1 MKRFTYILACAA
13 LTAVLYSCS
22 NEIDGVDDAATTQT
36 TNDEITVAP
45 FPGFSN
51 AQTRSNDAGAGY
63 DKASWSDGD
72 VIYIQLN
79 GKDSWYPMEYNGGKW
94 SLTKDFPGMSR
105 DDKYKAVYA
114 PNFEPDENDGSTLVL
129 KSDAQPATA
138 EYLTC
143 EGKKPINISFKR
155 EYARIRIY
163 TGGIKD
169 SYYLTL
175 LQYKFTT
182 NDGKN
187 TPSSF
192 KLTPDENGNSFI
204 YGTWSEGTSI
214 KVDFNAHFDTCDYL
228 YLSPV
233 TGNNVTTKTA
243 STANRSY
250 SIDVTYVTL
259 DLSKATAAVTD
270 WSSFTE
276 NGITKVKMI
285 GAWNDSYKHSF
296 NNQNSSGNI
305 KITSIDLSEATGME
319 NVTLPTMFCY
329 GCTGLI
335 EVKLPDNLKSIPPQ
349 AFSGCSSLESI
360 NIPSNVQLLKKNIFY
375 QCYKLS
381 TIEIP
386 EGLTDIYSQAFGSC
400 TSLSKVICR
409 ATTPPTLDIL
419 AFHGTPSDKTLYV
432 PDSALD
438 AYKASTNWYAA
449 FGDNI
454 KPLSDL
460 PTEE

>member
-13 LTAVLYSCS
+13 LTAALYSCS
-22 NEIDGVDDAATTQT
+22 NEIDGVDDAATTQIT
-36 TNDEITVAP
+36 SEDITVAP

-79 GKDSWYPMEYNGGKW
+79 GKDSWYPMEYNDGKW

-114 PNFEPDENDGSTLVL
+114 PNYEPDANDGSTLVK
-129 KSDAQPATA
+129 KSDAQVSTA

-143 EGKKPINISFKR
+143 EGTKPINISFKR
-155 EYARIRIY
+155 DYARIRIY
-163 TGGIKD
+163 TGGVKS
-169 SYYLTL
+169 SYYLTIH
-175 LQYKFTT
+175 QDKFTT
-182 NDGKN
+182 NDGEE
-187 TPSSF
+187 TPDYF
-192 KLTPDENGNSFI
+192 TLTPDENGNSFI
-204 YGTWSEGTSI
+204 YGTWSDGTSI
-214 KVDFNAHFDTCDYL
+214 KVDLSGNYQTSDYL

-233 TGNNVTTKTA
+233 TGNNVTTKAA

-250 SIDVTYVTL
+250 SIDASYVTL
-259 DLSKATAAVTD
+259 DLSKATATILD
-270 WSSFTE
+270 WSSFAE

-285 GAWNDSYKHSF
+285 GAWNNSYQHSF

-319 NVTLPTMFCY
+319 NVTLPMMFCY

-335 EVKLPDNLKSIPPQ
+335 EVKLPDNLPHIPSY

-360 NIPSNVQLLKKNIFY
+360 NIPSKATYLRNYVFENCI
-375 QCYKLS
+375 KLS

-386 EGLTDIYSQAFGSC
+386 EGLTNIYTRAFSGC

-409 ATTPPTLDIL
+409 ATTPPTLNTL
-419 AFHGTPSDKTLYV
+419 AFHETPSDKTLYV

-438 AYKASTNWYAA
+438 AYKASTNWSAA
-449 FGDNI
+449 FGENI
-454 KPLSDL
+454 KSLLDL